1 MKRLRGL
8 IQSLHPTCQSVF
20 MSGFWSVCLSVCL
33 FSCISALWSV
43 CLSTHLP
50 VSLSIYTYLPT
61 CLSV

>member
-20 MSGFWSVCLSVCL
+20 MSGFWSVCLS
-33 FSCISALWSV
+33 
-43 CLSTHLP
+43 THLP

-61 CLSV
+61 SLTVCLSAACQPV